1 MNLVIIKGNRAE
13 LVRENGSLVNNI
25 TTNAISGQLNMK
37 EDLIVITKVDG
48 RVDLHRANGSFI
60 RNIATNARDARFNGN
75 EIAVTRNDGKI
86 DIRRENGS
94 YIRTI

>member
-13 LVRENGSLVNNI
+13 LVRENGSLVNII
-25 TTNAISGQLNMK
+25 TNDAISGQLNTK
-37 EDLIVITKVDG
+37 GDLIVITKTDG
-48 RVDLHRANGSFI
+48 RVDLHRVNGSFI
-60 RNIATNARDARFNGN
+60 RNIANNARDARFNGN
-75 EIAVTRNDGKI
+75 DIAVTRNDGKI